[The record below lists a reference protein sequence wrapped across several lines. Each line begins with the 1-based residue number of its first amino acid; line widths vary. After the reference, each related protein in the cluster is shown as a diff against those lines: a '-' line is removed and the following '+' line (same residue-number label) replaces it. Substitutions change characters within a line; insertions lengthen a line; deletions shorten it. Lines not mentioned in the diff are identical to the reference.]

1 MKYVIFD
8 MDNISDVN
16 FAKILETS
24 EETLRLSLDKSK
36 TVLKFTGKTPNFL
49 VGLQTYTHTVYTFI
63 HTCIRT
69 CIQHANMHANKQT
82 YISVI

>member
-36 TVLKFTGKTPNFL
+36 TVLKFTGKTPNIL
-49 VGLQTYTHTVYTFI
+49 VGLQTYTHTVI
-63 HTCIRT
+63 LSIMQNSEWKNR
-69 CIQHANMHANKQT
+69 
-82 YISVI
+82 

>member
-8 MDNISDVN
+8 MDNISDVD

-49 VGLQTYTHTVYTFI
+49 VGLQTYTHTEI
-63 HTCIRT
+63 LAIMQNSEWKNR
-69 CIQHANMHANKQT
+69 
-82 YISVI
+82 